1 MGIFFFSVKIP
12 YAIKTC
18 HYNCHNNMIAV
29 PNGKLVVLQD
39 LENYLVADTD
49 NVLLVCK
56 KDNEGVIRKYVNDVQ
71 VKLGDNYI

>member
-1 MGIFFFSVKIP
+1 
-12 YAIKTC
+12 
-18 HYNCHNNMIAV
+18 MIAV